1 MKTYQI
7 VSVSM
12 LSAIAVVFQMIHG
25 VVGIETGFGMTVDI
39 VGVPMMLAFFMFGLE
54 SALYTAAV
62 TALALTLISPES
74 WLGASMKFAATVPM
88 FIVPAYYI
96 MLEKGKRGKIIGS
109 IGLGALTILAA
120 FLISI
125 YTNIYAQL
133 AISHKILLGLL
144 PIASIALFAWG
155 LGKVWEKKKPEGD
168 WNALASWKKAGA
180 LMLFAIAARGAAMV
194 IANYYFAGPL
204 FFGMS
209 TGEMLK
215 AIPWQL
221 IFGWNAIQGA
231 LEYTAAWIIAYRF
244 KIAEKYGKW

>member
-1 MKTYQI
+1 MRTYQI

-12 LSAIAVVFQMIHG
+12 LSAIAVVFQLIHG

-39 VGVPMMLAFFMFGLE
+39 VGVPLMLAFFMFGLE

-88 FIVPAYYI
+88 FLVPAYYL

-109 IGLGALTILAA
+109 IGLGALTMIAV

-125 YTNIYAQL
+125 YTNIYAKL
-133 AISHKILLGLL
+133 AVSHEIILGLL
-144 PIASIALFAWG
+144 PIAAIALFAWG
-155 LGKVWEKKKPEGD
+155 LGMAWERKKPDVD

-180 LMLFAIAARGAAMV
+180 LMVFAIIARGAAMV

-209 TGEMLK
+209 TEQMLK

-231 LEYTAAWIIAYRF
+231 LEYIAAWIIAYRF
-244 KIAEKYGKW
+244 RIAEKYGKW